1 MTKSSY
7 PNEAHRALWT
17 RILAAARQL
26 GKQGALPAFNRD
38 PVIQLRQGGSEVP
51 IYFIGWGLHEF
62 NLVQSIAV
70 DHPIYAVEIP
80 WPAEWHSATARIET
94 RDLPTV
100 DQLAAPYAA
109 AIKAHNHPSRCIL
122 AGHSFGGVIAFEVS
136 RQLALLNVQVE
147 MILLFDAAAVYPS
160 SHQVAWA
167 KLREIWQD
175 KRLLTAKD
183 LGVGSKTTRFSSSLW
198 IIRWMLAD
206 KIRIA
211 GRQVVNWIMRPPEE
225 LTTKLDE
232 TGRPITWPRIKY
244 VYDNAMKLYRM
255 SRVDCCG
262 VLFRAESAGDSASLS
277 LDLHLGWKG
286 LFGKGLEVVSVPGS
300 HLSMMQQPHASIL
313 AREISKTLS

>member
-7 PNEAHRALWT
+7 PDEARRAIWI

-26 GKQGALPAFNRD
+26 GKQGTSPAFSLD

-62 NLVQSIAV
+62 NLVQLIAV

-80 WPAEWHSATARIET
+80 WPAKWHSATARIET
-94 RDLPTV
+94 GDLPTV

-122 AGHSFGGVIAFEVS
+122 AGHSFGGVIAFEVC
-136 RQLALLNVQVE
+136 RQLALLNIQVE

-167 KLREIWQD
+167 KLKEIWQD
-175 KRLLTAKD
+175 KWLVTAND
-183 LGVGSKTTRFSSSLW
+183 LGAGSATTRFSSSLW

-206 KIRIA
+206 KIRNG
-211 GRQVVNWIMRPPEE
+211 GRQVANWIMRPPEE
-225 LTTKLDE
+225 PTTKLDE

-244 VYDNAMKLYRM
+244 VYDKAMKCYRM

-262 VLFRAESAGDSASLS
+262 VLFRA
-277 LDLHLGWKG
+277 
-286 LFGKGLEVVSVPGS
+286 
-300 HLSMMQQPHASIL
+300 
-313 AREISKTLS
+313 